1 MTTILCF
8 GDSNTH
14 GTKPIPAQD
23 VIDRHGP
30 DSRWPGVMAG
40 ELGPDFRILEEGLP
54 GRTTVHDDPIEGA
67 HMNGLAALP
76 MLVGSHSP
84 LDIVVLM
91 LGTNDLKT
99 RFSVTAADIAAS
111 IERLVVTLRTL
122 CAAPGRTQPKVLLVA
137 PPPMREVDWLAEKF
151 VGGAAKSLGLGPAIR
166 RSAERLGTAFLDA
179 GAHIEVSPIDGLHY
193 DAATHAT
200 LGKAI
205 AAAVRELA
213 TGSTPIREGS

>member
-14 GTKPIPAQD
+14 GTMPLPAQD
-23 VIDRHGP
+23 VVDRHGP
-30 DSRWPGVMAG
+30 AVRWPGVMAAA
-40 ELGPDFRILEEGLP
+40 LGPGFRVVEEGLP

-67 HMNGLAALP
+67 HMNGLTALP

-111 IERLVVTLRTL
+111 LERLVGTLRFL
-122 CAAPGRTQPKVLLVA
+122 CTAPGRTQPKILLVA
-137 PPPMREVDWLAEKF
+137 PPPIEEVDWLTEKF
-151 VGGAAKSLGLGPAIR
+151 VGGAAKSKGLGAAIR

-179 GAHIEVSPIDGLHY
+179 GEHIAVSPIDGLHY
-193 DAATHAT
+193 DAETHAT
-200 LGKAI
+200 LGRVMAS
-205 AAAVRELA
+205 AVRELA
-213 TGSTPIREGS
+213 STSPRP

>member
-23 VIDRHGP
+23 IIDRHGP

-40 ELGPDFRILEEGLP
+40 ELGPGFRILEEGLP

-67 HMNGLAALP
+67 HMNGLTALP

-99 RFSVTAADIAAS
+99 RFSVTASDIAAS
-111 IERLVVTLRTL
+111 VERLVATLRVL

-137 PPPMREVDWLAEKF
+137 PPPIREIDWLAEKF
-151 VGGAAKSLGLGPAIR
+151 VGGAAKSKGLGPAIR

-179 GAHIEVSPIDGLHY
+179 GEHIEVSPIDGLHY
-193 DAATHAT
+193 DAATHAK

-213 TGSTPIREGS
+213 TGSTRA

>member
-30 DSRWPGVMAG
+30 DVRWPGVMAK
-40 ELGPDFRILEEGLP
+40 ELGPGFRVVEEGLP

-67 HMNGLAALP
+67 HMNGLTALP

-91 LGTNDLKT
+91 LGTNDLKN
-99 RFSVTAADIAAS
+99 RFAVSASDIAAS
-111 IERLVVTLRTL
+111 IERLVANLRFL
-122 CAAPGRTQPKVLLVA
+122 CAAPGRRQPEVLLVS
-137 PPPMREVDWLAEKF
+137 PPPIQEVDWLAEKF
-151 VGGAAKSLGLGPAIR
+151 VGGAARSQGLGAAIR
-166 RSAERLGTAFLDA
+166 RSAGRLGAAFLDA
-179 GAHIEVSPIDGLHY
+179 AEHIAVSPIDGLHY
-193 DAATHAT
+193 DAAAHAT
-200 LGKAI
+200 LGRAI
-205 AAAVRELA
+205 AAAVRQLTA
-213 TGSTPIREGS
+213 APRA

>member
-30 DSRWPGVMAG
+30 DMRWPGVMAK
-40 ELGPDFRILEEGLP
+40 ELGPAFRVIEEGLP

-67 HMNGLAALP
+67 HMNGLTALP

-91 LGTNDLKT
+91 LGTNDLKN
-99 RFSVTAADIAAS
+99 RFAVTATDIAAS
-111 IERLVVTLRTL
+111 LERLVATLRFL
-122 CAAPGRTQPKVLLVA
+122 CSAPGRTQPRVLLVA
-137 PPPMREVDWLAEKF
+137 PPPIQEVDWLAEKF
-151 VGGAAKSLGLGPAIR
+151 VGGAAKSRGLGTAIR

-179 GAHIEVSPIDGLHY
+179 GGHIAVSPVDGLHY
-193 DAATHAT
+193 DAEAHAT
-200 LGKAI
+200 LGRAI
-205 AAAVRELA
+205 AAAVHHLA
-213 TGSTPIREGS
+213 AASPA

>member
-23 VIDRHGP
+23 MIDR
-30 DSRWPGVMAG
+30 
-40 ELGPDFRILEEGLP
+40 
-54 GRTTVHDDPIEGA
+54 
-67 HMNGLAALP
+67 
-76 MLVGSHSP
+76 
-84 LDIVVLM
+84 
-91 LGTNDLKT
+91 
-99 RFSVTAADIAAS
+99 
-111 IERLVVTLRTL
+111 
-122 CAAPGRTQPKVLLVA
+122 
-137 PPPMREVDWLAEKF
+137 
-151 VGGAAKSLGLGPAIR
+151 LGPAIR

-179 GAHIEVSPIDGLHY
+179 GEHIEVSPIDGLHY

-213 TGSTPIREGS
+213 TGSTKA